1 MKKIG
6 NTHVLAALL
15 TSLVAVAGGSGA
27 QAESLEA
34 LRDCRVIQDETGRL
48 LCYDS
53 VPDPIDTETPSVPA
67 EPAGAQEKPAL
78 ERRLEKERDLARRA
92 FIIIPHRPNY
102 ILHSYNSEPNAAPLQ
117 AVDPN
122 ADLQHQEIKFQLS
135 LRVPLYNRM
144 FGENGDL
151 WFGYTQ
157 QSFWQA
163 YNWDRSAP
171 VRETDYEPE
180 LGLTFH
186 TDFSLFGIKHR
197 LFSLGVAHQSNGRS
211 EPLSRSWNRV
221 WASFVL
227 EHGNLAV
234 SLKPWYRIPE
244 STAHDN
250 NPDMQDYA
258 GRGELHIAYKYHDQ
272 VLSFILRNN
281 LRASENRSGY
291 ELDWSFPFSKQIKGL
306 VQYYNGYGESLTD
319 YNVRTR
325 RVGLGVLITDWL

>member
-1 MKKIG
+1 MKKISK
-6 NTHVLAALL
+6 TRVLAALL
-15 TSLVAVAGGSGA
+15 SGLAAVAGTMAHAGS
-27 QAESLEA
+27 QEA
-34 LRDCRVIQDETGRL
+34 LHECREIQDGPERL
-48 LCYDS
+48 RCYDS
-53 VPDPIDTETPSVPA
+53 VPGSTDTETTPVPG

-92 FIIIPHRPNY
+92 FTIIPHRPNY
-102 ILHSYNSEPNAAPLQ
+102 ILHTYSSEPNVGPFKET
-117 AVDPN
+117 DPD

-135 LRVPLYNRM
+135 LRVPFYNNM
-144 FGENGDL
+144 FGGNGDL

-157 QSFWQA
+157 LSFWQA

-197 LFSLGVAHQSNGRS
+197 LFSVGIAHQSNGRS

-227 EHGNLAV
+227 ERGNLMV
-234 SLKPWYRIPE
+234 TLKPWYRIPE
-244 STAHDN
+244 SSVTDG
-250 NPDMQDYA
+250 NPEIEEYA
-258 GRGELHIAYKYHDQ
+258 GRGELHVAYTHRDR
-272 VLSFILRNN
+272 VLSFLLRNN
-281 LRASENRSGY
+281 LQASENRSGY
-291 ELDWSFPFSKQIKGL
+291 ELDWSLPFSKRIKGL

-325 RVGLGVLITDWL
+325 RFGLGVLITDWL

>member
-1 MKKIG
+1 MRKIR
-6 NTHVLAALL
+6 NTRVLAALL
-15 TSLVAVAGGSGA
+15 FDLAAVLGTVAH
-27 QAESLEA
+27 AESLEA
-34 LRDCRVIQDETGRL
+34 LHDCRAIQDEPERL
-48 LCYDS
+48 RCYDS
-53 VPDPIDTETPSVPA
+53 VPDRADTETPSGPG

-78 ERRLEKERDLARRA
+78 EQRLEKERDLARRA

-102 ILHSYNSEPNAAPLQ
+102 ILTTYSGEPNVAPFQ
-117 AVDPN
+117 STDPN
-122 ADLQHQEIKFQLS
+122 ADIQHQEIKFQLS
-135 LRVPLYNRM
+135 LRVPFYNNM

-157 QSFWQA
+157 LTFWQA

-197 LFSLGVAHQSNGRS
+197 LFSVGIAHQSNGGG

-227 EHGNLAV
+227 EHGNLVV

-244 STAHDN
+244 SSTTDN
-250 NPDMQDYA
+250 NPDIEEYA
-258 GRGELHIAYKYHDQ
+258 GRGELHVAYKHHDR
-272 VLSFILRNN
+272 VLSFLLRNN
-281 LRASENRSGY
+281 LQASENRSGY
-291 ELDWSFPFSKQIKGL
+291 EIDWSLPFSKRIKGL
-306 VQYYNGYGESLTD
+306 VQYYNGYGESLID

-325 RVGLGVLITDWL
+325 RFGIGVLITDWL